1 MHAHWKVSLAACTL
15 LLFYGV
21 LASAADMNDCQNPSV
36 MEGPAGI
43 IRTSTLVGTTV
54 LDPQNQ
60 ALGRIKDVLL
70 DAQTG
75 RASFVVLDAEAT
87 HASHAMLV
95 VPYDALRVGSYPAQ
109 HRLWVVLDLRPDQV
123 RVAPQISNNQW
134 QMLEKPAVPG
144 ASPRFLSDQDVYR
157 GSPDQQPDGPDP
169 ECPAAVVP
177 GCGSAAA
184 RRPLCSMAAVAERLW
199 HRVRGVFGL
208 WGRGVTQR

>member
-134 QMLEKPAVPG
+134 QMLKN
-144 ASPRFLSDQDVYR
+144 PRFLEQARDFYQIRMYTAARPINNQMAPIPSA
-157 GSPDQQPDGPDP
+157 QPQSY
-169 ECPAAVVP
+169 PAAVAQP
-177 GCGSAAA
+177 PADPFAQW
-184 RRPLCSMAAVAERLW
+184 PQWLKD
-199 HRVRGVFGL
+199 FG
-208 WGRGVTQR
+208 TE

>member
-95 VPYDALRVGSYPAQ
+95 VPYDALRVGSYPRSTACGWCSICDRIRCVSRRRFQ
-109 HRLWVVLDLRPDQV
+109 TTSGRCSRTRGSW
-123 RVAPQISNNQW
+123 S
-134 QMLEKPAVPG
+134 KPAISIRSGCIPRLARSTTRWPRSRVP
-144 ASPRFLSDQDVYR
+144 SRSR
-157 GSPDQQPDGPDP
+157 T
-169 ECPAAVVP
+169 
-177 GCGSAAA
+177 
-184 RRPLCSMAAVAERLW
+184 RL
-199 HRVRGVFGL
+199 R
-208 WGRGVTQR
+208 